1 LPNNSSSKDN
11 SGDGGSLLVNEA
23 MTWLGTPYRYGG
35 QDYTGTDCS
44 GLTMKVYQ
52 KALGISI
59 PRTTVEQQKFCLAIQ
74 KNSLSVGDL
83 VFFSTGRDKS
93 RVSHVGIYIGD
104 GKFIHASST
113 KGVIISNIGELY
125 YVNNYH
131 SSGHVQRP
139 SDSKIA
145 VREQKKEEIKKDVPS
160 VKFSEIKQSIEVNEA
175 IESKI
180 DSIYGSFIY

>member
-1 LPNNSSSKDN
+1 
-11 SGDGGSLLVNEA
+11 
-23 MTWLGTPYRYGG
+23 
-35 QDYTGTDCS
+35 
-44 GLTMKVYQ
+44 
-52 KALGISI
+52 
-59 PRTTVEQQKFCLAIQ
+59 
-74 KNSLSVGDL
+74 

-145 VREQKKEEIKKDVPS
+145 VREQKKEETKKDVPS